1 MQGPNLTCDSEA
13 HFPSFSVS
21 WQEPPTPGSMA
32 QPLLH
37 SLMVLLVPEHLEGEK
52 DKKQS

>member
-21 WQEPPTPGSMA
+21 WQEPPTPSLA
-32 QPLLH
+32 QPFLH